1 MGSFHPILFNLML
14 ILIRLIILIF
24 FFTYVSIFRWSNNSN
39 YLYKYFNYKWKNF
52 FKKIFSFNFFL
63 FFGFLF
69 FVFKKN
75 IFSKINSSNFFPIM
89 VYENINIFLITFLI
103 LYLLFTL
110 ICVVKLVKFEYGPLV
125 KRL

>member
-1 MGSFHPILFNLML
+1 ML
-14 ILIRLIILIF
+14 VFLGGVIILIIYIN
-24 FFTYVSIFRWSNNSN
+24 TLIINE
-39 YLYKYFNYKWKNF
+39 
-52 FKKIFSFNFFL
+52 KIFLKKFFHLIYYL

-89 VYENINIFLITFLI
+89 VYENINIFLIAFLI

>member
-1 MGSFHPILFNLML
+1 MGYQRRVHGIIRLFFILILIILQIIIISFHPILFNLML
-14 ILIRLIILIF
+14 ILIRLII
-24 FFTYVSIFRWSNNSN
+24 S
-39 YLYKYFNYKWKNF
+39 
-52 FKKIFSFNFFL
+52 
-63 FFGFLF
+63 F
-69 FVFKKN
+69 FVLKIN